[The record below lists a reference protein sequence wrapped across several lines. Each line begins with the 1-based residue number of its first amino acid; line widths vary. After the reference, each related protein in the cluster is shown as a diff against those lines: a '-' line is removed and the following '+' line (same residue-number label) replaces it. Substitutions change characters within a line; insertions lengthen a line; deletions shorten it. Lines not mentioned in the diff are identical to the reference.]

1 MQYVFLSHDV
11 DWRKQGPEP
20 EHIIERKERFD
31 PQLFEKTPLDKMY
44 YNFPEFIEIEEKFGT
59 KSTFFFRTM
68 YENGNIYDYEDEI
81 NLLNKKGWEI
91 GLHLDPSSVNN
102 LEEIRKE
109 KKILEDISN
118 DKILGNRVHFLK
130 TNDQLQSKLKELDF
144 VYDSSIKKTKDHYKD
159 DLGFFVKNEII
170 EFPITI
176 MDAYLFTYMKI
187 KEEKIIS
194 IIDETLNYARKNNV
208 EDNIISIL
216 WHDNVLK
223 MKGGRAYPKIFEFLS
238 TQEDVVMCN
247 GIELVNKI
255 KRNDL

>member
-1 MQYVFLSHDV
+1 MQYIFLSHDV

-68 YENGNIYDYEDEI
+68 YENGNFYDYENEI
-81 NLLNKKGWEI
+81 NLLNKQGWEL

-109 KKILEDISN
+109 KKILEDILN

-130 TNDQLQSKLKELDF
+130 TSDQLQSKLKELDF
-144 VYDSSIKKTKDHYKD
+144 VYDSSIKQTKDHYKD
-159 DLGFFVKNEII
+159 DLGYFVKNEII

-187 KEEKIIS
+187 KEEKIVS
-194 IIDETLNYARKNNV
+194 IVDETLKYARENN

-223 MKGGRAYPKIFEFLS
+223 MKGGRAYPKILEFLS

-255 KRNDL
+255 KKNNL